1 LKVSFE
7 HLNLLDIPELIT
19 IERASQGA
27 PWSEKA
33 FENEL
38 VNPHSIFRVARQGGK
53 IVAYGGAWAIVDE
66 SHITTV
72 CVHPDH
78 RRKGLGKQMMLD
90 ILRESVERGLR
101 CSTLEVRVSNESAI
115 ALYHHLG
122 YQSVSVRRKY
132 YPDNGEDALIM
143 WLYGFKDLRP

>member
-1 LKVSFE
+1 MV
-7 HLNLLDIPELIT
+7 

-38 VNPHSIFRVARQGGK
+38 SNPHSIFRVAREGSK
-53 IVAYGGAWAIVDE
+53 IIAYGGAWAVVDE

-78 RRKGLGKQMMLD
+78 RRKGWGKKMMLD
-90 ILRESVERGLR
+90 ILNASKERGLR
-101 CSTLEVRVSNESAI
+101 CSTLEVRVSNLSAI
-115 ALYHHLG
+115 ALYHNLG
-122 YQSVSVRRKY
+122 YQSVSVRKKY

-143 WLYGFKDLRP
+143 WLYELRELPT